1 VEGNS
6 YYVESQQYVT
16 GHEVTFYERYSW
28 IDLDAARKNSAR
40 KDYTVGVVMP
50 IQTRLRT
57 TAEYTYTD
65 NRFTGFTGHLALLE
79 LQANW

>member
-1 VEGNS
+1 MDLNAPRSNS
-6 YYVESQQYVT
+6 T
-16 GHEVTFYERYSW
+16 
-28 IDLDAARKNSAR
+28 R

-65 NRFTGFTGHLALLE
+65 NRFSGITGHLALLE

>member
-1 VEGNS
+1 MGAMFAEHRGACMRRVPT
-6 YYVESQQYVT
+6 V
-16 GHEVTFYERYSW
+16 
-28 IDLDAARKNSAR
+28 LA
-40 KDYTVGVVMP
+40 KDYTVGVIMP
-50 IQTRLRT
+50 VQTRLRT